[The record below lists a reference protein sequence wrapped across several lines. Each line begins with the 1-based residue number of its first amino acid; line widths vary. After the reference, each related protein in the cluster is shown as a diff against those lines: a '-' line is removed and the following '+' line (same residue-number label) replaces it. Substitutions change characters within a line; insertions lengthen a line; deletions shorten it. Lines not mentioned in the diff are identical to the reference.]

1 MSTSSSTPLHSSQI
15 IDLPPPST
23 LHPTKDPIV
32 DININCVCGKLPMCL
47 RMCLIVNDMFVLFI
61 VLESHHLFHF
71 LRRWWM
77 IWLIVDVFSLISV
90 LPFDSFWHSF
100 LVSFLFCLIVIYILY
115 IFILYFYCIC
125 LSSSFQFSMDV
136 VDDIVDC

>member
-1 MSTSSSTPLHSSQI
+1 MHTQILRFLESREVALEKSAYLCWGVERELKVSTSSSTPLHSSQI

-23 LHPTKDPIV
+23 QRNILLLI

-47 RMCLIVNDMFVLFI
+47 RTCLIVNDMFVIFI

-90 LPFDSFWHSF
+90 LPFDSFRHS
-100 LVSFLFCLIVIYILY
+100 IW
-115 IFILYFYCIC
+115 
-125 LSSSFQFSMDV
+125 
-136 VDDIVDC
+136 